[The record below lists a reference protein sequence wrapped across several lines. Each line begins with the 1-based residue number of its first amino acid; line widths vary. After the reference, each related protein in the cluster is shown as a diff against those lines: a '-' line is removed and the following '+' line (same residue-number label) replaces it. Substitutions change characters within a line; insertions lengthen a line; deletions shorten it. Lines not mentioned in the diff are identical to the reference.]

1 VKGIFDP
8 TLFPQGRAISPW
20 LLPGYRGTLKERP
33 RPSLHAQKTL
43 SDAAAFKNVS
53 HAELNISGMKPLRLF
68 GQLPDRQIMKSFMV
82 TSGQHQQLTS
92 AQARIQA
99 NAGSPFEPLAAN
111 PRELAKI
118 TLNDQ
123 GIILNCC
130 STCEKVFGYRQD
142 ELKGR
147 HVSAL
152 LPSLQDTE
160 LVLEERIN
168 SRLAFLCHCATP
180 FQARRGD
187 GRSFNSELFI
197 NRLGSHNVVV
207 LVRSLEKSK

>member
-1 VKGIFDP
+1 
-8 TLFPQGRAISPW
+8 
-20 LLPGYRGTLKERP
+20 
-33 RPSLHAQKTL
+33 LHASKTL
-43 SDAAAFKNVS
+43 SDAVAFINVS
-53 HAELNISGMKPLRLF
+53 HAELNISGLKPLRLF
-68 GQLPDRQIMKSFMV
+68 GQFPYRQIMESFMV
-82 TSGQHQQLTS
+82 TSRQHQQLTS
-92 AQARIQA
+92 AQARTQA

-130 STCEKVFGYRQD
+130 TTCEKVFGYRQD

-160 LVLEERIN
+160 LIMEERIN

-180 FQARRGD
+180 FQARRRD
-187 GRSFNSELFI
+187 GRCFNSELFV
-197 NRLGSHNVVV
+197 NRLGNHNVAV
-207 LVRSLEKSK
+207 LVRSIEKTR

>member
-1 VKGIFDP
+1 
-8 TLFPQGRAISPW
+8 
-20 LLPGYRGTLKERP
+20 
-33 RPSLHAQKTL
+33 
-43 SDAAAFKNVS
+43 
-53 HAELNISGMKPLRLF
+53 
-68 GQLPDRQIMKSFMV
+68 MV
-82 TSGQHQQLTS
+82 TSVQHQQLIS
-92 AQARIQA
+92 AQARTQV
-99 NAGSPFEPLAAN
+99 NAGSPVEPLAAN

-118 TLNDQ
+118 TLNDH

-130 STCEKVFGYRQD
+130 TTCEKVFGYRQD
-142 ELKGR
+142 ELNGR

-180 FQARRGD
+180 FQARRRD

-207 LVRSLEKSK
+207 LVRSLERSK